1 MGPSDDLKPAV
12 MTLGDGRATLDPV
25 AAIDVAKAVL
35 VVHGCSVDVAADD
48 TLGPMVSGFGRQR
61 LLERADIVH
70 CVFDLQLRPFGERP
84 VRRAQNSAHALKMR
98 LAVRANS

>member
-25 AAIDVAKAVL
+25 AAIDVAKAVV

-48 TLGPMVSGFGRQR
+48 TLGPMASTAF
-61 LLERADIVH
+61 LTLSFAHLESD
-70 CVFDLQLRPFGERP
+70 Q
-84 VRRAQNSAHALKMR
+84 
-98 LAVRANS
+98 